1 MHRRATGP
9 HSREFSLDESAVDT
23 KGNASRPLAFS
34 LLKLARPHQWVKS
47 GFVLIGPFYGLAD
60 TGRPLAEIL
69 VPSLFTAIAFAL
81 ASSSCYVVNDIFDVE
96 ADRQHPRK
104 RRRPIASGAVSVG
117 TAWGFAVFLLVASAI
132 LVALLPP
139 MGETSVRGLV
149 GLTIG
154 LYVLNVT
161 VYSVWIKHIVIADVM
176 GLSLGF
182 VLRVMGGCAAVAIP
196 PSTWLLNCTFFLAM
210 FLAFGKRL
218 GERRTAGVR
227 AEGVRSVQAAYS
239 DEMLRMA
246 VVVTAVVTL
255 LSYSGYV
262 QAQEVDYR
270 EAAMGNFNLLWLTI
284 LPATFGMLRCIVL
297 LERGDYDDPT
307 ELAVHDR
314 AFAFAGLVFVLMT
327 VLLIAHFRFGSA

>member
-1 MHRRATGP
+1 M
-9 HSREFSLDESAVDT
+9 DEST
-23 KGNASRPLAFS
+23 ASPPGKPKRPLVLS

-47 GFVLIGPFYGLAD
+47 GFVLVGPFYGLSA
-60 TGRPLAEIL
+60 TGRTLTEVL
-69 VPSLFTAIAFAL
+69 VPSMLTALAFAL
-81 ASSSCYVVNDIFDVE
+81 ASSSCYVVNDIFDAE
-96 ADRQHPRK
+96 ADRLHPRK
-104 RRRPIASGAVSVG
+104 CRRPIASGAVTIG
-117 TAWGFAVFLLVASAI
+117 TAWGFAAFLLVAAAI
-132 LVALLPP
+132 LVAVLPD

-161 VYSVWIKHIVIADVM
+161 LYSVWIKHIVIADVM

-182 VLRVMGGCAAVAIP
+182 VLRVMGGCAAVAIA

-218 GERRTAGVR
+218 GERRTAGSG
-227 AEGVRSVQAAYS
+227 AEGVRAVQRAYS

-262 QAQEVDYR
+262 QANESGYI
-270 EAAMGNFNLLWLTI
+270 EPLMGNFNLLWLTI

-314 AFAFAGLVFVLMT
+314 AFACSGLVFVLMT
-327 VLLIAHFRFGSA
+327 VLLIAHFRFGGA

>member
-1 MHRRATGP
+1 M
-9 HSREFSLDESAVDT
+9 DEST
-23 KGNASRPLAFS
+23 ASTPGADRPLILS

-47 GFVLIGPFYGLAD
+47 GFVLVGPFYGLAD
-60 TGRPLAEIL
+60 SGQTLAEIIAPAL
-69 VPSLFTAIAFAL
+69 LTAIAFAL
-81 ASSSCYVVNDIFDVE
+81 ASSSCYVVNDIFDAE
-96 ADRQHPRK
+96 ADRLHPRK
-104 RRRPIASGAVSVG
+104 RRRPIASGAVSIG
-117 TAWGFAVFLLVASAI
+117 TAWGFAALLLVSAAV
-132 LVALLPP
+132 LVMAMP
-139 MGETSVRGLV
+139 GSGSVRGLV
-149 GLTIG
+149 GITIG

-161 VYSVWIKHIVIADVM
+161 LYSVWIKHIVIADVM

-182 VLRVMGGCAAVAIP
+182 VLRVMGGCAAVAIS

-218 GERRTAGVR
+218 GERRTAGAG
-227 AEGVRSVQAAYS
+227 AEGIRSVQAAYS
-239 DEMLRMA
+239 DDMLRMA

-262 QAQEVDYR
+262 QAREGDYT
-270 EAAMGNFNLLWLTI
+270 EIGLGNFNLLWLTI

-327 VLLIAHFRFGSA
+327 VLLILHFRLAAV

>member
-1 MHRRATGP
+1 M
-9 HSREFSLDESAVDT
+9 DESGVST
-23 KGNASRPLAFS
+23 PQPPGRPLVLS

-60 TGRPLAEIL
+60 TGRPLAEVL
-69 VPSLFTAIAFAL
+69 VPALLTAIAFAF
-81 ASSSCYVVNDIFDVE
+81 ASSSCYVVNDIMDVE
-96 ADRQHPRK
+96 ADRLHPRK
-104 RRRPIASGAVSVG
+104 RRRPIASGAVSVR
-117 TAWGFAVFLLVASAI
+117 TAWGFAVMLLLASGAIVFLLPSAE
-132 LVALLPP
+132 
-139 MGETSVRGLV
+139 GSSVRWLV
-149 GLTIG
+149 GLTVG

-161 VYSVWIKHIVIADVM
+161 LYSVWIKHIVIADVM

-182 VLRVMGGCAAVAIP
+182 VLRVMGGCAAVAIA

-218 GERRTAGVR
+218 GERRTAGAN
-227 AEGVRSVQAAYS
+227 AEGVRAVQAAYS

-262 QAQEVDYR
+262 QARETDYIEVS
-270 EAAMGNFNLLWLTI
+270 MGNFNLLWLTI

-314 AFAFAGLVFVLMT
+314 AFAFAGLVFMLMT
-327 VLLIAHFRFGSA
+327 VLLIVHFRFSVG

>member
-1 MHRRATGP
+1 M
-9 HSREFSLDESAVDT
+9 DEPGAST
-23 KGNASRPLAFS
+23 PQTPSRPLPLS
-34 LLKLARPHQWVKS
+34 LLKLARPHQWIKS

-60 TGRPLAEIL
+60 TGRTLAEVL
-69 VPSLFTAIAFAL
+69 VPALLTAVAFAF
-81 ASSSCYVVNDIFDVE
+81 ASSSCYVVNDIMDVE
-96 ADRQHPRK
+96 ADRNHPRK
-104 RRRPIASGAVSVG
+104 RRRPIASGEVSVG
-117 TAWGFAVFLLVASAI
+117 TAWGFAVVLLLAAASI
-132 LVALLPP
+132 VLLLPSSE
-139 MGETSVRGLV
+139 GSSVRGLV
-149 GLTIG
+149 GLTVG

-161 VYSVWIKHIVIADVM
+161 LYSVWIKHIVIADVM

-182 VLRVMGGCAAVAIP
+182 VLRVMGGCAAVAIA

-218 GERRTAGVR
+218 GERRTAGSN
-227 AEGVRSVQAAYS
+227 AEGVRAVQAAYS

-262 QAQEVDYR
+262 QAR
-270 EAAMGNFNLLWLTI
+270 EADYIEASMGNFNLLWLTI

-314 AFAFAGLVFVLMT
+314 AFAFAGLVFMLMT
-327 VLLIAHFRFGSA
+327 VLLIVHFQFGSG